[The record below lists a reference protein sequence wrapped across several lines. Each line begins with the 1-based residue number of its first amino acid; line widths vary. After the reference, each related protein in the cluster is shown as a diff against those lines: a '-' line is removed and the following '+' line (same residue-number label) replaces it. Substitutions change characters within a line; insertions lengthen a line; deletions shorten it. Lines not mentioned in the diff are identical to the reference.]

1 MLTLNDDTRI
11 LLDSD
16 VIRHLI
22 KGERLSLLCELYGSH
37 LILLD
42 VVRDELLR
50 SKQLETI
57 IENFIK
63 FNKIEVRKFPSDN
76 MNILKEFAILKKRYG
91 LGESA
96 CMAVAKYENTI
107 IVSSNL
113 KDIKTYC
120 EKNSFMYLT
129 TIDILMDAIEKS
141 VLSEDECDQIIQKI
155 KSRNSKLPVN
165 SISEYRKLKT

>member
-1 MLTLNDDTRI
+1 MLTLNNDTRI

-22 KGERLSLLCELYGSH
+22 KGESFSLFYELYGSH
-37 LILLD
+37 LVLLD

-50 SKQLETI
+50 SRHLETI

-63 FNKIEVRKFPSDN
+63 FNKIEVRKFPSEN
-76 MNILKEFAILKKRYG
+76 MNILKEFAILKRRYG

-96 CMAVAKYENTI
+96 CMAVAKYENDI
-107 IVSSNL
+107 IASSNL

-120 EKNSFMYLT
+120 EENSITYLT
-129 TIDILMDAIEKS
+129 TMDILVDAIEKS
-141 VLSEDECDQIIQKI
+141 VLTESECDQIIQKVRA
-155 KSRNSKLPVN
+155 KNSKLPVS
-165 SISEYRKLKT
+165 SISEYRKLKR

>member
-42 VVRDELLR
+42 VVRDELFR
-50 SKQLETI
+50 SKHLETI

-63 FNKIEVRKFPSDN
+63 FNKIEVREFPSTN
-76 MNILKEFAILKKRYG
+76 MNILKEFALLKKRYG

-96 CMAVAKYENTI
+96 CMAVAKYENDI
-107 IVSSNL
+107 IASSNL

-120 EKNSFMYLT
+120 EENSITYLT
-129 TIDILMDAIEKS
+129 TMDILMDAIEKS
-141 VLSEDECDQIIQKI
+141 ALSEDECDQIIQKI
-155 KSRNSKLPVN
+155 KARNSKLPVN
-165 SISEYRKLKT
+165 SISEYRKLKI